1 MDEAVSDEELKTLG
15 GDLASMQESIANTY
29 RRQML
34 SGGWAKCPALAGKE
48 NSCQG
53 GQHGV
58 ATDAGEGKFPIVVDT
73 RPCPEHARRHAQALQ
88 AAILQRCQSVVTIA
102 ERYGL
107 TEWAL
112 DAPMWQQLL
121 ARVDRQRPVTAKI
134 ADRKY
139 DLAQLCALI
148 ERGCRQPSADSPHV
162 LLTGPCGTGKTTLQ
176 AVLYLA
182 AVEAGID
189 AAFVDSI
196 ELRML
201 AANLTSRWDETA
213 RTAKNDLERLI
224 RRRAIFWSDV
234 GDSTATEKAFPE
246 TVAAILERFTG
257 RLVTSSNLGLG
268 DLAKHPD
275 ITQRAVSRLTAGRIS
290 GPAIIVLIDGTDQRR
305 HGMGGKEVHAL

>member
-1 MDEAVSDEELKTLG
+1 MDEAVSEETTTPLVDE
-15 GDLASMQESIANTY
+15 LAAIQTRMANTC
-29 RRQML
+29 RQQML
-34 SGGWAKCPALAGKE
+34 SGGWAKCAELTGAE

-53 GQHGV
+53 GRHAI
-58 ATDAGEGKFPIVVDT
+58 ATDAGEGKFPDMAET
-73 RPCPEHARRHAQALQ
+73 RPCPEHAKRQAQAQQ
-88 AAILQRCQSVVTIA
+88 AAILQRCASVVTIA

-139 DLAQLCALI
+139 DLGQLVALI

-162 LLTGPCGTGKTTLQ
+162 FLTGPCGTGKTTLQ

-213 RTAKNDLERLI
+213 RAAKNDLERLI

-268 DLAKHPD
+268 ELAKHPD

-290 GPAIIVLIDGTDQRR
+290 GPAIIVLIDGADQRR
-305 HGMGGKEVHAL
+305 HGMGAKEVHAL